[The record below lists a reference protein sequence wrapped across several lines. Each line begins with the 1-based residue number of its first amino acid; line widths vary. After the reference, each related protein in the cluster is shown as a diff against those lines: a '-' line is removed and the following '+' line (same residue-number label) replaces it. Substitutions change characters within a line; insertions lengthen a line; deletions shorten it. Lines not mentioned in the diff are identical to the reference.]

1 MYENQILSALIL
13 DWFIGDP
20 RNSAHPVR
28 LIGSLAS
35 FAEDRA
41 RSFFLSQ
48 RRAGIATVV
57 FVISVVYFF
66 TSAIIDSAGGIS
78 YYLGFVVSAVVI
90 YTGVAARDLHD
101 HAMNVYRA
109 LELNDIV
116 EARRRVGM
124 ICGRDTDDMDSE
136 AVIRATIESI
146 AENLVDGVTCP
157 LFYAFLGGPMAIMVY
172 KAISTMD
179 SMFGYKNERYEQ
191 FGWAPARLD
200 DIAAFIPARFTGILI
215 PLASIFVGMK
225 ASDSLRIFL
234 RDRSRHPSPNAG
246 QSESAFAGALGIQ
259 LGGPSKYQGVTH
271 EKQYLGDS
279 GEALNPGH
287 IVAALRLML
296 ATMVVFCAVT
306 LALIHAF

>member
-1 MYENQILSALIL
+1 MYEYQIILALIL
-13 DWFIGDP
+13 DWLIGDP

-28 LIGSLAS
+28 LIGSLAV
-35 FAEDRA
+35 FAENRA
-41 RSFFLSQ
+41 RNFFSSE
-48 RRAGIATVV
+48 RRAGISTVI
-57 FVISVVYFF
+57 FVILAVYFF

-78 YYLGFVVSAVVI
+78 YYLGFVVSVVVI
-90 YTGVAARDLHD
+90 YTGLAARDLYD

-136 AVIRATIESI
+136 AVIRATVESI

-157 LFYAFLGGPMAIMVY
+157 LFYAFLGGPKAIMVY

-179 SMFGYKNERYEQ
+179 SMFGYKNERYKQ

-200 DIAAFIPARFTGILI
+200 DLAAFIPSRVTGILV
-215 PLASIFVGMK
+215 PVASIFVGLR

-246 QSESAFAGALGIQ
+246 QSESAFAGALGIR
-259 LGGPSKYQGVTH
+259 LGGPSKYHGVTH

-279 GEALNPGH
+279 GDDLNPEH
-287 IVAALRLML
+287 IVAALRLMT
-296 ATMVVFCAVT
+296 ATMVVFCVVT
-306 LALIHAF
+306 LAVIHAL